1 MANKRMFD
9 KRVIDSDSFLEMP
22 LTTQA
27 VYFHLNMRADD
38 DGFVDN
44 WKSILRTVGG
54 KEDDVKV
61 LISKNF
67 IIPFENGVIVIKHWR
82 LNNILRKDR
91 YVATIYQDE
100 KKQLIAENSGEY
112 SLGIPN
118 GNHLAPQYRIEENS
132 REKNTSSSTNT
143 IEPIV
148 ETTMSEV
155 TTPSVTIP
163 NEDDENNNKEKN
175 IFELVEQA
183 FGRPLSPAEFEEIN
197 KWTDTDLTRHAIR
210 IAELNRA
217 TKISYIVTILRNY
230 ERNGIRS
237 TFEAKEFDKK
247 FQEKKSR
254 YTATDSKKP
263 TKGFTPNEK
272 ITFPNG
278 LVGYYDEKGNI
289 HYEK

>member
-132 REKNTSSSTNT
+132 REKNTSSSTDT
-143 IEPIV
+143 IKPIV
-148 ETTMSEV
+148 ETTTSKATM
-155 TTPSVTIP
+155 P
-163 NEDDENNNKEKN
+163 NKNDDEEKS
-175 IFELVEQA
+175 IFDLVEQA
-183 FGRPLSPAEFEEIN
+183 FGRPLSPVEFEVIN
-197 KWTDTDLTRHAIR
+197 SWTDNDLTRHAIR

-230 ERNGIRS
+230 ERNGVRS
-237 TFEAKEFDKK
+237 TSEAEEFDKK
-247 FQEKKSR
+247 FQERKSLS
-254 YTATDSKKP
+254 TVTSSKIPEGHKL
-263 TKGFTPNEK
+263 GDVIEK
-272 ITFPNG
+272 NG
-278 LVGYYDEKGNI
+278 HTYLVTRDGEVLYDK
-289 HYEK
+289 

>member
-9 KRVIDSDSFLEMP
+9 KRVIDNDSFLEMP

-54 KEDDVKV
+54 KEDDIKV
-61 LISKNF
+61 LISKKF
-67 IIPFENGVIVIKHWR
+67 IIPFEKGVIVIRHWR
-82 LNNILRKDR
+82 LNNYLQNDR
-91 YVATIYQDE
+91 TKPTIYQEE
-100 KKQLIAENSGEY
+100 KQKLSLDKNGVYNLYTDCIHSIDKNS
-112 SLGIPN
+112 
-118 GNHLAPQYRIEENS
+118 IEEISIENN
-132 REKNTSSSTNT
+132 NTSSTSK
-143 IEPIV
+143 EL
-148 ETTMSEV
+148 
-155 TTPSVTIP
+155 VTIA
-163 NEDDENNNKEKN
+163 NSTKNDDEKN

-197 KWTDTDLTRHAIR
+197 SWTDNDLTRHAIR

-237 TFEAKEFDKK
+237 TTEAEEFDKK
-247 FQEKKSR
+247 FKERKISN
-254 YTATDSKKP
+254 
-263 TKGFTPNEK
+263 TKTE
-272 ITFPNG
+272 
-278 LVGYYDEKGNI
+278 V
-289 HYEK
+289 HYEAI

>member
-9 KRVIDSDSFLEMP
+9 KRVIDNDSFLEMP

-54 KEDDVKV
+54 KEDDIKV
-61 LISKNF
+61 LISKKF
-67 IIPFENGVIVIKHWR
+67 IIPFEKGVIVIRHWR
-82 LNNILRKDR
+82 LNNYLQNDR
-91 YVATIYQDE
+91 TKPTIYQE
-100 KKQLIAENSGEY
+100 ERKQLSLDKNGVY
-112 SLGIPN
+112 SLYTSCVHSIDKN
-118 GNHLAPQYRIEENS
+118 RLEEISIEEN
-132 REKNTSSSTNT
+132 NTSSSTNT

-148 ETTMSEV
+148 ETTMSEA
-155 TTPSVTIP
+155 TTPKM
-163 NEDDENNNKEKN
+163 NDDEKN

-183 FGRPLSPAEFEEIN
+183 FGRPLSPVEFEEIN
-197 KWTDTDLTRHAIR
+197 SWTDNDLTRHAIR

-237 TFEAKEFDKK
+237 TSEAEEFDKM
-247 FQEKKSR
+247 FQERKVGNTKTEVR
-254 YTATDSKKP
+254 YEA
-263 TKGFTPNEK
+263 
-272 ITFPNG
+272 
-278 LVGYYDEKGNI
+278 V
-289 HYEK
+289 